1 VITQELEMIDG
12 IPKSEE
18 GPFSETDT
26 NEPTT
31 YHWRI
36 VMRPASWRPPTDV
49 FESDDTA
56 FVRVEVAGM
65 QEEDF
70 SIELN
75 GRELTIRGI
84 RQDTAERRAFHQME
98 IRFGEFAFVVE
109 LPLYIDPNQVQ
120 AVYENGFLLVSLPK
134 AHPRQIRIR
143 E

>member
-1 VITQELEMIDG
+1 MNNG
-12 IPKSEE
+12 IPKSDE
-18 GPFSETDT
+18 GPFSEPDT
-26 NEPTT
+26 NEPTA

-36 VMRPASWRPPTDV
+36 LMRPTSWRPPTDV
-49 FESDDTA
+49 FESEDTT

-70 SIELN
+70 SIELH
-75 GRELTIRGI
+75 GCELTIRGI

-98 IRFGEFAFVVE
+98 IRFGEFAFIVE
-109 LPLYIDPNQVQ
+109 LPFHIDPNQVQ

-134 AHPRQIRIR
+134 AHPRQIRIH